1 VAALLEAE
9 DPRAGT
15 AGVPNA
21 DALTQGL
28 YGNAAGPV
36 RFSEASAS
44 DSTGEMIKSRMPDL
58 VKGAGMAYKGGN
70 KPLTDHTDILT
81 RSAQATIDLRMA
93 TMGGFSNKAA
103 TVNSLNQGWLD
114 QFGALKTALMQP
126 SMAEVIGGLVSQLP
140 GGADV
145 VKSWTAGNL
154 GVGSVYGLTPFNRLA
169 PSRLIYPVYT
179 VN

>member
-1 VAALLEAE
+1 MAALLEAE

-15 AGVPNA
+15 AGIPSS
-21 DALTQGL
+21 DPLTQGL

-36 RFSEASAS
+36 RFSEGNAN
-44 DSTGEMIKSRMPDL
+44 STGEMIKSRMPDL

-70 KPLTDHTDILT
+70 KPLDNPTDILT
-81 RSAQATIDLRMA
+81 RSSQAALDLRMA
-93 TMGGFSNKAA
+93 TMSGFHQKSA

-114 QFGALKTALMQP
+114 QFGALKTALTQP
-126 SMAEVIGGLVSQLP
+126 SMTDIIGGLVSQLP

-154 GVGSVYGLTPFNRLA
+154 GIGSVYGLTPFNLLA

-179 VN
+179 V